1 MLNFVSDV
9 VTQYSINSNCVR
21 VAVIRYS
28 NSGDVQ
34 FQLSR
39 YSDVNSLRQAIGAI
53 QLLGGAS
60 NLAVALDLLRNQVF
74 ASNVVRQNT
83 ERIAIIVTDQLQR
96 SAQIDNAA
104 NSVKSRGITIV
115 AVGITVITGRVD
127 VSYLNSITSRS
138 NCAIQVN
145 DYSQLTNVATIN
157 RIVQQQQQC
166 GCLVYMTP
174 PPTTTTPRPPSP
186 GMFTVIYVT

>member
-9 VTQYSINSNCVR
+9 VTQYSNNSNCVR

-39 YSDVNSLRQAIGAI
+39 YSDVNSLQQAIGAI
-53 QLLGGAS
+53 RLLGGAS

-83 ERIAIIVTDQLQR
+83 ARIAIIVTDQLQR
-96 SAQIDNAA
+96 NSQIDNAA
-104 NSVKSRGITIV
+104 NSVKSEGITIV
-115 AVGITVITGRVD
+115 AVGITVTGRVD
-127 VSYLNSITSRS
+127 VSYLNSIGSSGCTIQTS
-138 NCAIQVN
+138 
-145 DYSQLTNVATIN
+145 DYSRLIAEARD
-157 RIVQQQQQC
+157 RIVQNQQC
-166 GCLVYMTP
+166 GCIRYVAP
-174 PPTTTTPRPPSP
+174 PPPAPSTFRPMCFALSSTQ
-186 GMFTVIYVT
+186 FYF